1 MLATGARGRRIV
13 VLYACRNGHR
23 LGFETM
29 RSAAI
34 AMVVQRWL
42 DLSYMDSDDTARGL
56 GLRLMTTA
64 MECGV

>member
-1 MLATGARGRRIV
+1 
-13 VLYACRNGHR
+13 
-23 LGFETM
+23 M

-42 DLSYMDSDDTARGL
+42 DLSYMDSDDTTRGL

-64 MECGV
+64 MECGVYSLWIERIAE